1 MSTTRVA
8 VAAALLAATAIGGQA
23 EAAWLKSGPGTAA
36 AAALKLSTPDTPTL
50 SNVKCNSSGGG
61 PSATVGWT
69 YPASLPPGFEVLTS
83 LTPNN
88 PTNTTATTNLSVT
101 IPLLSNSKPTYV
113 SVRAVAGAWKG
124 TRSPE
129 VAAC

>member
-1 MSTTRVA
+1 M
-8 VAAALLAATAIGGQA
+8 LAATAIGGQA